1 MYCAYIHVQSLIEKN
16 LSPESVMFSIPVT
29 VVVVSRLVYRK
40 GVDLMAQVI
49 ADICPRYP
57 QVSLLHILKLVT

>member
-1 MYCAYIHVQSLIEKN
+1 
-16 LSPESVMFSIPVT
+16 LSPESVIFSISVT
-29 VVVVSRLVYRK
+29 VVVISRLVYRK